1 MKLHDLMVRLTGATA
16 LAAGLTALAG
26 GTALAGDV
34 LDKVM
39 DEGVVVMSTD
49 AEYPPQSFLNA
60 QNEFEGFDIDVGRAI
75 AEKLGVEI
83 EFVTPGW
90 DIIVGGSWGGRWDMS
105 VGSMT
110 PTSERKEVL
119 DFPAIYYYTPASL
132 AVHAENEDIATPTDA
147 SGLKIGVGVATTYE
161 SYLKQSLVIDAE
173 GAPPFEYQIEDA
185 VVATYDTDQL
195 ALDDLALG
203 DGVRLDGAM
212 TALPTILAAIEQG
225 YPIRVVGDP
234 VFLEPLSIAID
245 KGDPEWG
252 ARLAEVVEE
261 LRNDGTLAELSTKW
275 YGADLTN

>member
-1 MKLHDLMVRLTGATA
+1 MKLHDLIAGLAGTTA
-16 LAAGLTALAG
+16 LAAGMAVLGAP
-26 GTALAGDV
+26 ALAGDV

-39 DEGVVVMSTD
+39 ADGVMVMSTD
-49 AEYPPQSFLNA
+49 AEYPPQSFLNEA
-60 QNEFEGFDIDVGRAI
+60 NEFEGFDIDVGRAI

-90 DIIVGGSWGGRWDMS
+90 DIITAGSWGGRWDIS

-110 PTSERKEVL
+110 PTAERREVL

-132 AVHAENEDIATPTDA
+132 AVHADNEEIMVPADA
-147 SGLKIGVGVATTYE
+147 SGAKIGVGVATTYE
-161 SYLKQSLVIDAE
+161 AYINQTLVIDAE
-173 GAPPFEYQIEDA
+173 GAPPFEYLIEDG

-203 DGVRLDGAM
+203 DGVRLDAAI

-225 YPIRVVGDP
+225 YPIKVIGDP
-234 VFLEPLSIAID
+234 LFLEPLSIAID

-252 ARLAEVVEE
+252 AKLAEIVQQ
-261 LRNDGTLAELSTKW
+261 L
-275 YGADLTN
+275 